1 MPRWAR
7 LPDDSLGR
15 KVGLVDTPDRADANR
30 CELAAAN
37 HAAYGF
43 WMNAEPVRGLFD
55 GQETHESLPDSE
67 IRESRIELTAKGRLE
82 ELARVAALALA

>member
-1 MPRWAR
+1 MPRGAR

-15 KVGLVDTPDRADANR
+15 KVGLVDPPDRADANR

-43 WMNAEPVRGLFD
+43 WMNAEPVSGLFD
-55 GQETHESLPDSE
+55 GQEIHESPPDSE
-67 IRESRIELTAKGRLE
+67 IRESRIVLTAMGRLGE
-82 ELARVAALALA
+82 SALVAALALA